1 MKTLFSLLALGLLL
15 PLAACETEEPATDV
29 DVVETDPV
37 VTAPAEDPMMSDDM
51 MADTTGVTAQATL
64 DAAQAAGGLTSL
76 APDAAVSNIDGWISK
91 LEGNPDAAPI
101 VENLRTLRTQLTAT
115 PIDGAAVGQTLTTL
129 GEQTTSVA
137 GGDAALEQ
145 LGSALSS
152 AGQMLTSGN
161 TM

>member
-1 MKTLFSLLALGLLL
+1 MKSLLPLLALALLL
-15 PLAACETEEPATDV
+15 PFSACEPEEPATDV
-29 DVVETDPV
+29 DIVETDPV
-37 VTAPAEDPMMSDDM
+37 VTDPVDDPMMSDGM

-76 APDAAVSNIDGWISK
+76 APDAAVANIDSWIST
-91 LEGNPDAAPI
+91 LEGNPDAAPV
-101 VENLRTLRTQLTAT
+101 VENLRTLRTQLTTT
-115 PIDGAAVGQTLTTL
+115 PLDGAAIGQTLSTL

-137 GGDAALEQ
+137 GGDTALEQ

-152 AGQMLTSGN
+152 AGEMLTNG